1 MHQADAQHGQEEMPN
16 ALADAAGIESTIDSG
31 QRFGDARF
39 RYADEVGVQLLPR
52 LDDTSWIEELRDTAM
67 ALADCAQRGTGLV
80 EARPAGIFTI
90 ERGASAPRSDARRLA
105 WR

>member
-1 MHQADAQHGQEEMPN
+1 MHLADAQHGREEMPN

-67 ALADCAQRGTGLV
+67 ALADCAQRAAQAYL

-90 ERGASAPRSDARRLA
+90 ERGASGSP
-105 WR
+105 